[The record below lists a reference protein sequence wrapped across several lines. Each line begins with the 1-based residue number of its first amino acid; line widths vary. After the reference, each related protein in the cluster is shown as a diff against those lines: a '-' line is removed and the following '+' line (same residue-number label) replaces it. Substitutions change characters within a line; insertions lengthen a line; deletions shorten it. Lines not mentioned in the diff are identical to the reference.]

1 MNSIFKSPKLKV
13 AISAISLVAIPFVSL
28 AATDSTL
35 ATVITT
41 VVDYLGKILFLL
53 MAVAVVMFVWYVI
66 KYFILP
72 NENRKEAGL
81 YVMYSLIG
89 FFVILSL
96 WGIVAILGN
105 TFGLG
110 NTDNNPGSWADFAN
124 IFPR

>member
-1 MNSIFKSPKLKV
+1 MKNFLNSLNIKT
-13 AISAISLVAIPFVSL
+13 AISTAVFAAVPLVSFAQTKNELSDI
-28 AATDSTL
+28 
-35 ATVITT
+35 INII
-41 VVDYLGKILFLL
+41 VDYLGRILFLL

-96 WGIVAILGN
+96 WGIVAIIGN

-110 NTDNNPGSWADFAN
+110 NTDNNPGAWANFAN